1 MDSYHISHI
10 DEEML
15 ERYSLN
21 QLREEEVAPVEEH
34 LLICPSCQTRLDE
47 ADQYVQTMKQAII
60 STQKDQTTARSG
72 KQSLLLKP
80 GWALACAA
88 AVVALA
94 AVIVIPVRRS
104 NNPEVDIQL
113 IAARGGDSLPIAQ
126 GRSGARFHL
135 HMDATEIVKADSY
148 SVELVNARGEQV
160 WRGSTR
166 AHQNELQVEVSREL
180 KPGKYWA
187 RLFDSSK
194 PPVLIREYGL
204 ELN

>member
-60 STQKDQTTARSG
+60 STQKDQTKARTG

-104 NNPEVDIQL
+104 NTPEVDIQL

-126 GRSGARFHL
+126 GRSGARFYL

-148 SVELVNARGEQV
+148 SVELVNERGEQV